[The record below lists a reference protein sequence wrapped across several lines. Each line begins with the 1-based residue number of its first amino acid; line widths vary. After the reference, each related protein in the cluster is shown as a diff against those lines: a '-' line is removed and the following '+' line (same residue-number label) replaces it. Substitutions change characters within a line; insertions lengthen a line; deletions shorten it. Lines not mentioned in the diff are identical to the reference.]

1 MAEPSGQKKG
11 NEILIGVVDT
21 GIGIPADQQSK
32 IFGKFFRA
40 DNASSYKADGT
51 GLGLY
56 IVKTIIEKIGGKIWF
71 RSPAFAKALMG
82 KPAAAEKKGTAFY
95 VAFYTHT

>member
-1 MAEPSGQKKG
+1 MASSSGQNG
-11 NEILIGVVDT
+11 GYEILIEVVDT
-21 GIGIPADQQSK
+21 GIGIPVDQQSK

-56 IVKTIIEKIGGKIWF
+56 IVKTIVEKIGGKIWF
-71 RSPAFAKALMG
+71 RSPVVAEAKS
-82 KPAAAEKKGTAFY
+82 KKERHKGTAFY
-95 VAFYTHT
+95 VTFYLHT